1 MSNNLGSKR
10 GKEPDFSNCD
20 SQDTTSACEPCES
33 ALKCLVH
40 VEFENKQDSK
50 KYEWKAG
57 SGDLAKDSKLQIIGF
72 QGEGDSYDSF
82 ELNCLVEDSTCVG
95 KKGPFPDR
103 CTNIYFYEKDTREEP
118 QVMGKLEQKSQTE
131 LLQLKF
137 NADYLDKDKELVPH
151 YLVAKQIDEDEG
163 SDTNEEVLFEIDTK
177 GEPLYLKEFTFT
189 VQKGEATLS
198 METVATPIILSSQI
212 INTLEGNAL
221 TKFLRRALSFGILS
235 KLDYMP
241 ASAFH
246 VAVMNC
252 ECGDMSILD
261 KEKPQSYNFFDNA
274 VATTYV
280 APNYELAHSF
290 SINFGDI
297 SGSFTVEKLLK
308 ALKNIDFTLNMEEK
322 FNGVD
327 GAKAN
332 LVIKDPI
339 EIFKQVF
346 IQDYA
351 MISILVDI
359 LDGAPTFFEE
369 NFPKL
374 DPDKV
379 EASNK
384 ALFDDIV
391 TFEIGLPKISLSG
404 KSTLKLE
411 EGKPKIER
419 EDVKLAANPFAQGTL
434 KFNLASLIIQKT
446 GILSGAYAGLKALAD
461 GANRFTDKVRLD
473 ISTNKN
479 FRDEFSAAD
488 KAERVNAL
496 VEGSLVVYA
505 EFLIKPAINLAIK
518 IENSELNETKYTPDM
533 IKMVEI
539 GLEFSAG
546 VAVRGRIHRF
556 YGGLDAGFEIS
567 TALSYG
573 LKGYPRK
580 KANGEEYQ
588 KYIDFLYFNGLT
600 ATWKVEVYG
609 GTDYDAVEAEG
620 KDIRKE
626 REKNG
631 NGEDNV
637 KEENYFDPNKAAQER
652 DSFQKDRDAYLD
664 YIENE
669 RKKQKWDQGP
679 LLARGDGSGARYA
692 ANQKYPG
699 NAQYEQLDKQL
710 NFYNQNRHIIEEI
723 QRLNFELSCTTD
735 ANERIRILEKKYR
748 LTMQVQ
754 TGMLDYDIKLPPGN
768 YYLWSTS
775 DEYDARQEY
784 IGHLQRQKQNWDD
797 KLKGINNEYALF
809 RNDNDPETR
818 AKKEEFLKSK
828 SDRAKFAQQE
838 SKRLENGI
846 KAVQDINDINRES
859 LFSSHLFGA
868 RSLTIAER
876 KELKNELK
884 KD

>member
-1 MSNNLGSKR
+1 MSNNLPGSKR
-10 GKEPDFSNCD
+10 GQEPDFTNCD
-20 SQDTTSACEPCES
+20 SQDPASTCEPCEK

-72 QGEGDSYDSF
+72 QGEGDSYDPF
-82 ELNCLVEDSTCVG
+82 ELNCFVEDSKCVG
-95 KKGPFPDR
+95 KKGPFPDQ
-103 CTNIYFYEKDTREEP
+103 CTNIYFYEKDTSEEP
-118 QVMGKLEQKSQTE
+118 QVMGKLEQKSQEE

-151 YLVAKQIDEDEG
+151 YLVAKKIDEDKG
-163 SDTNEEVLFEIDTK
+163 SDIDGEALFEIDTE

-189 VQKGEATLS
+189 VQKGEATLP
-198 METVATPIILSSQI
+198 METVATPIILSAQI

-252 ECGDMSILD
+252 ECGDMGILD
-261 KEKPQSYNFFDNA
+261 KEYPQSYNFFDNA

-290 SINFGDI
+290 TIKFDEI
-297 SGSFTVEKLLK
+297 SGSFTAEKLLK
-308 ALKNIDFTLNMEEK
+308 ALKKLEFTLDMQEK

-332 LVIKDPI
+332 LVIKDPV

-346 IQDYA
+346 TQNYA
-351 MISILVDI
+351 MITILVDI
-359 LDGAPTFFEE
+359 LDGTPNFLEE
-369 NFPKL
+369 NFPEPDKEKL
-374 DPDKV
+374 DV
-379 EASNK
+379 SNK
-384 ALFDDIV
+384 ALFDEII

-404 KSTLKLE
+404 KSKLKIE
-411 EGKPKIER
+411 KGKTKIER
-419 EDVKLAANPFAQGTL
+419 EDVKLAANPLVNGVL

-446 GILSGAYAGLKALAD
+446 PVVNSAYAAVKSLAE

-473 ISTNKN
+473 VTTDRN

-488 KAERVNAL
+488 KAERANAL

-505 EFLIKPAINLAIK
+505 EFLIKPAINLGIK

-533 IKMVEI
+533 TKMVEI

-580 KANGEEYQ
+580 NANGEEYQ
-588 KYIDFLYFNGLT
+588 EYIDFLYFNGLT
-600 ATWKVEVYG
+600 ATWKVEIYG
-609 GTDYDAVEAEG
+609 GTDYDAIETEH
-620 KDIRKE
+620 KDLDE
-626 REKNG
+626 EW
-631 NGEDNV
+631 GEDSTESSD
-637 KEENYFDPNKAAQER
+637 EEKYFDPKNAAQER
-652 DSFQKDRDAYLD
+652 DSLQKNHDSYTD
-664 YIENE
+664 YVAKAKASRGPAFAGGTGIGGDIEA
-669 RKKQKWDQGP
+669 K
-679 LLARGDGSGARYA
+679 
-692 ANQKYPG
+692 ANNLYPG
-699 NAQYEQLDKQL
+699 NDQYLQLSKQL

-723 QRLNFELSCTTD
+723 QRLNFDLSCTLD

-754 TGMLDYDIKLPPGN
+754 AGMVDYDINLPPGN

-784 IGHLQRQKQNWDD
+784 IEHLQRQKQDWNDRLD
-797 KLKGINNEYALF
+797 GIKNEHALF
-809 RNDNDPETR
+809 PNDNDPKTK
-818 AKKEEFLKSK
+818 AQIDEFLKSK
-828 SDRAKFAQQE
+828 SDRAKSAQQE
-838 SKRLENGI
+838 SKRLEDEIN
-846 KAVQDINDINRES
+846 AVQDINDISRAS

-868 RSLTIAER
+868 RSLTVTER
-876 KELKNELK
+876 EALKNELK